1 MLTIEDTLKLIDAG
15 YTAEQIRAMQ
25 PREPQPQE
33 QQTQEQQTQEQQT
46 QEPQPLTAA
55 DLAPV
60 VEAIEALRKDF
71 KSANLAAAQQPQ
83 NRQGVDEVLASIIAP
98 GIGH

>member
-25 PREPQPQE
+25 PQEPQEPQPQE
-33 QQTQEQQTQEQQT
+33 PQPQEPQEP

-55 DLAPV
+55 DLTPV

-98 GIGH
+98 SIGH

>member
-25 PREPQPQE
+25 PQEPQEPQPQE
-33 QQTQEQQTQEQQT
+33 PQEPQPQEP

>member
-25 PREPQPQE
+25 PQEPQEPQPQE
-33 QQTQEQQTQEQQT
+33 PQEPQPQEP

-60 VEAIEALRKDF
+60 VEAIEGLRKDF

-98 GIGH
+98 SIGH

>member
-1 MLTIEDTLKLIDAG
+1 MMTIEDTLKLIDAG

-25 PREPQPQE
+25 PQEPQEPQPQE
-33 QQTQEQQTQEQQT
+33 PQEPQPQEP

-60 VEAIEALRKDF
+60 LEAIAELKGDI

-98 GIGH
+98 SIGRK